1 LLLELDFNKKSKKK
15 EADKTYLFSSQL
27 FIAYILVLKR
37 QRIMSASGEASSSMS
52 TDGAQTRLGS
62 SANMQPTLT
71 PALVSAWLD
80 AHPDFL
86 NDYLKKLQL
95 QRRTSIMSDKSSHL
109 LASLHSNL
117 ISYNRS
123 HFSQSAS
130 LLANEAPPSP
140 LTSASASLY
149 ALNRTPSVFECG
161 KRLSNVNE
169 YQSSASSINMTSTGA
184 ATTTSATAM
193 ATPTAAASAL
203 SNSNNS
209 SAGANGTATSATAQQ
224 QSGLNSQFT
233 FTPAAFNL
241 SFSEPN
247 LQPAARAQLA
257 QQQHMQLQQLIAN
270 TASPFATVS
279 SQQSQPTAQQQQQL
293 QQGQQ
298 HQQQQQLVPRKK
310 FKQLSLYEKMYTLV
324 KTLYQSLD
332 LKSTC
337 KKILNTV
344 SLLLDADRCS
354 LFLVVDDEK
363 AESKKCLV
371 SVVFDAQSNSDLLI
385 QNNIEMNERELEQ
398 ARERSRKRQQLCSD
412 GNGSSED
419 ECESSDADG
428 HQIKIEYGRGIAGWV
443 AQTGQSLNIEDAY
456 EDSRFNST
464 IDKQTGYRTRSILC
478 LPIMNECGQCIAVA
492 EAINKLNDN
501 DELASQSSSSSSS
514 SSNNMT
520 YCFTKQDEEVIF

>member
-1 LLLELDFNKKSKKK
+1 
-15 EADKTYLFSSQL
+15 
-27 FIAYILVLKR
+27 
-37 QRIMSASGEASSSMS
+37 MSATGEASSSMS
-52 TDGAQTRLGS
+52 TDGRQARLDS
-62 SANMQPTLT
+62 TTSMQQQQLS
-71 PALVSAWLD
+71 PALVGAWLD

-130 LLANEAPPSP
+130 LLVNEAPPSP

-169 YQSSASSINMTSTGA
+169 YQQPSASSINTTHQSGANNISAAAGVA
-184 ATTTSATAM
+184 ATAATASS
-193 ATPTAAASAL
+193 TAASSSTAL
-203 SNSNNS
+203 TNSNNTTS
-209 SAGANGTATSATAQQ
+209 GGATGVAAQQ
-224 QSGLNSQFT
+224 TGLNTQFT
-233 FTPAAFNL
+233 FMPAAFNL

-247 LQPAARAQLA
+247 LQPAVRAQLA
-257 QQQHMQLQQLIAN
+257 HQQHLQLQL
-270 TASPFATVS
+270 
-279 SQQSQPTAQQQQQL
+279 QQQQQ
-293 QQGQQ
+293 QQTANTNAFDALPNQQ
-298 HQQQQQLVPRKK
+298 SQQQQQQQQQQLVPRKK

-371 SVVFDAQSNSDLLI
+371 SVVFDAQSNSDLLM
-385 QNNIEMNERELEQ
+385 QNNIEMNEKELEQ
-398 ARERSRKRQQLCSD
+398 ARERSRKRQQLRS
-412 GNGSSED
+412 
-419 ECESSDADG
+419 ESSDDECNDG
-428 HQIKIEYGRGIAGWV
+428 GGNEGQQIKIEYGRGIAGWV

-456 EDSRFNST
+456 EDARFNST

-478 LPIMNECGQCIAVA
+478 LPIMNERGQCIAVA

-501 DELASQSSSSSSS
+501 DELVSQSSSSSLSSS
-514 SSNNMT
+514 SSNNAV
-520 YCFTKQDEEVIF
+520 YCFTKQDEEVIAEIFSSYIYYHNNVI